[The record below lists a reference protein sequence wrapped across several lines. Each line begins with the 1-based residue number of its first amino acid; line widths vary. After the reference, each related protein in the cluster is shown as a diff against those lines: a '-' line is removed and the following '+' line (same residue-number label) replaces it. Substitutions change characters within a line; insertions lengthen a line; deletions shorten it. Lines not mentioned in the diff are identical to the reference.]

1 MTLVG
6 PRPERPAFCAEFEKR
21 IPGWHYRTMVTP
33 GLSGLAQVSGGYDLL
48 PKEKVL
54 LDLWRRCAVHLMR
67 GCMREAGSRQLK
79 RRVGRMLSPAFRAK
93 DAATARA
100 MYHVACDMLRD
111 CCPKAAAVAEEAEP
125 DALAYLGFPPSHWKR
140 LRANNVQE
148 RANRTLRG
156 FLAGI
161 GLTVHAPAYLSSR
174 EAGRDEQCPHLCRY
188 GHRRSASQSQNQRL
202 LVPIILF
209 TV

>member
-1 MTLVG
+1 
-6 PRPERPAFCAEFEKR
+6 
-21 IPGWHYRTMVTP
+21 
-33 GLSGLAQVSGGYDLL
+33 
-48 PKEKVL
+48 
-54 LDLWRRCAVHLMR
+54 MR

-100 MYHVACDMLRD
+100 MCHVARDMLRD

-156 FLAGI
+156 FLDAI
-161 GLTVHAPAYLSSR
+161 GLAVHVPAYLSSR
-174 EAGRDEQCPHLCRY
+174 EAGRDERCPHLYRY
-188 GHRRSASQSQNQRL
+188 GHRRSASQIQNQRL

-209 TV
+209 AV